1 MAGRRPIRYRRA
13 RARVG
18 MAGGPLARA
27 SDAAERRPAA
37 AEPEFKIDDH
47 IFYLVGQIFAKREQA
62 MVKRL
67 RPLKITY
74 NAMRALLML
83 LGRDGCTLGE
93 LTDATVIERTT
104 LSRTIEGLKRRHIVR
119 CVPRPSDRRHV
130 EVYLTDKGRRVI
142 GDLLPMIVDQN
153 LEAVAG
159 LSPAEVDLL
168 RLLLRRVIANL
179 DRLSAE

>member
-1 MAGRRPIRYRRA
+1 MARSSEAAQKQAVRA
-13 RARVG
+13 A
-18 MAGGPLARA
+18 
-27 SDAAERRPAA
+27 
-37 AEPEFKIDDH
+37 PEFKIDDH

-67 RPLKITY
+67 RPLKMTY

-104 LSRTIEGLKRRHIVR
+104 LSRTVEGLKRRHIVR

-130 EVYLTDKGRRVI
+130 EVYLTDKGRQVI
-142 GDLLPMIVDQN
+142 GDLLPMIVEQN

-159 LSPAEVDLL
+159 LSAAEVELL
-168 RLLLRRVIANL
+168 RTLLRRVIANL
-179 DRLSAE
+179 SRLSAD

>member
-1 MAGRRPIRYRRA
+1 MARTSEAGRKRA
-13 RARVG
+13 GRA
-18 MAGGPLARA
+18 A
-27 SDAAERRPAA
+27 
-37 AEPEFKIDDH
+37 PEFKIDDH

-83 LGRDGCTLGE
+83 LDRDGCTLGE

-104 LSRTIEGLKRRHIVR
+104 LSRTVEGLNRRHIVR

-130 EVYLTDKGRRVI
+130 EVYLTDKGRQVI
-142 GDLLPMIVDQN
+142 RDVLPMIVEQN

-159 LSPAEVDLL
+159 LGPAEVDLL
-168 RLLLRRVIANL
+168 RILLRHVIANL
-179 DRLSAE
+179 NRLSAE

>member
-1 MAGRRPIRYRRA
+1 
-13 RARVG
+13 
-18 MAGGPLARA
+18 LAR
-27 SDAAERRPAA
+27 SSEAAQKQAVRAA
-37 AEPEFKIDDH
+37 PEFKIDDH

-67 RPLKITY
+67 RPLKMTY

-104 LSRTIEGLKRRHIVR
+104 LSRTVEGLKRRHIVR

-130 EVYLTDKGRRVI
+130 EVYLTDKGRQVI
-142 GDLLPMIVDQN
+142 GDLLPMIVEQN

-159 LSPAEVDLL
+159 LSAAEVELL
-168 RLLLRRVIANL
+168 RTLLRRVIANL
-179 DRLSAE
+179 SRLSAD

>member
-1 MAGRRPIRYRRA
+1 MAKA
-13 RARVG
+13 N
-18 MAGGPLARA
+18 
-27 SDAAERRPAA
+27 DAAQKRPAPA
-37 AEPEFKIDDH
+37 KPEFNIDDH

-62 MVKRL
+62 MVARL

-104 LSRTIEGLKRRHIVR
+104 LSRTIDSLKRRQIVR

-130 EVYLTDKGRRVI
+130 EVYITDKGRRVI
-142 GDLLPMIVDQN
+142 GELLPMIIEQN

-159 LSPAEVDLL
+159 LSPAEVDQL
-168 RLLLRRVIANL
+168 RKLLRRVIGNL

>member
-1 MAGRRPIRYRRA
+1 MVAP
-13 RARVG
+13 RVG
-18 MAGGPLARA
+18 IAGGPLAR
-27 SDAAERRPAA
+27 SSEAAQKRAVRAA
-37 AEPEFKIDDH
+37 PEFKIDDH

-67 RPLKITY
+67 RPLKMTY

-104 LSRTIEGLKRRHIVR
+104 LSRTVEGLKRRHIVR

-130 EVYLTDKGRRVI
+130 EVYLTDKGRQVI
-142 GDLLPMIVDQN
+142 GDLLPMIVEQN

-159 LSPAEVDLL
+159 LSAAEVELL
-168 RLLLRRVIANL
+168 RTLLRRVIANL
-179 DRLSAE
+179 NRLSAD